1 VVTPPPPLFTHVCG
15 LVCGL
20 CSLMCACSQW
30 HHTRSIRGILWPST
44 VKFLEGVGKHKV
56 VADVGCGDGKYFSA
70 AWNSGCYVVGTD
82 ISMELLKLTLGGA
95 KGPDPV
101 QKSYDESAF
110 GRRPEVAGGDVR
122 ARAKRAYLVDERN
135 AGEKRACR
143 SNRAALTYL
152 VDERNAGEK
161 RAYRSNRAALFTC
174 CANGRSE
181 PVIFRC
187 WK

>member
-1 VVTPPPPLFTHVCG
+1 
-15 LVCGL
+15 
-20 CSLMCACSQW
+20 
-30 HHTRSIRGILWPST
+30 
-44 VKFLEGVGKHKV
+44 
-56 VADVGCGDGKYFSA
+56 
-70 AWNSGCYVVGTD
+70 
-82 ISMELLKLTLGGA
+82 MELLKLTLGGA

-135 AGEKRACR
+135 AGEKRA
-143 SNRAALTYL
+143 
-152 VDERNAGEK
+152 
-161 RAYRSNRAALFTC
+161 YRSNRAALFTC